1 MDVNESRFDQYFE
14 DDEMGINIIFS
25 MDDSDELFLFSYDS
39 FFQFE
44 SEDYNE
50 LEETGSLFER
60 EIA

>member
-1 MDVNESRFDQYFE
+1 MDVNESRFNQYFE
-14 DDEMGINIIFS
+14 DDEMGMNIIFS